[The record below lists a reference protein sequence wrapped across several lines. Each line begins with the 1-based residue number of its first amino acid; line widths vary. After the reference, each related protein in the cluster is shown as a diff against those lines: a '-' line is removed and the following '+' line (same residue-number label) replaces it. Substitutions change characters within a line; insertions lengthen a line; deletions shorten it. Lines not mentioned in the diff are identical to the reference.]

1 MIPLV
6 VEMAGKQVQS
16 GSQGKVQ
23 RGRRPEEL
31 SRKRKEEE
39 KEVEG
44 SVRSLLWHPA
54 ADGLT
59 TPESDSDKKADGR
72 WQVRQTTIG
81 LDVKNKRRKGKVQ
94 SPDLSVPPDGAVE

>member
-1 MIPLV
+1 MISLV

-39 KEVEG
+39 KG
-44 SVRSLLWHPA
+44 
-54 ADGLT
+54 
-59 TPESDSDKKADGR
+59 
-72 WQVRQTTIG
+72 
-81 LDVKNKRRKGKVQ
+81 
-94 SPDLSVPPDGAVE
+94 